1 MPSGT
6 VTLLADLRVWGVVLL
21 LSVLDTAAALVPYY
35 AGRRGIEAVLDRFPR
50 LRRERL
56 ERVQRL
62 YQEHGNGL
70 LFFCFLPMLG
80 VLLSAGA
87 GVAGVQVVA
96 FVPWVLAGKMVRWSI
111 VLVLFDQTLQIL
123 SW

>member
-1 MPSGT
+1 MPSGN

-21 LSVLDTAAALVPYY
+21 VSVLDTAAGLVPYY
-35 AGRRGIEAVLDRFPR
+35 AGRRGIEAVLARFPR

-87 GVAGVQVVA
+87 GVAGVSVVA
-96 FVPWVLAGKMVRWSI
+96 FVPWVLAGKTVRWSI
-111 VLVLFDQTLQIL
+111 ILVLLDQTLQIV
-123 SW
+123 S

>member
-1 MPSGT
+1 MLSSN
-6 VTLLADLRVWGVVLL
+6 VNLLADLRVWGVVLL

-35 AGRRGIEAVLDRFPR
+35 AGRRGIEAVLARFPR
-50 LRRERL
+50 LRPERL

-62 YQEHGNGL
+62 YQEHGDGL

-87 GVAGVQVVA
+87 GIADVQVAV
-96 FVPWVLAGKMVRWSI
+96 FVPWVLAGKTVRWSI
-111 VLVLFDQTLQIL
+111 VLVLLDQTLRIL
-123 SW
+123 S

>member
-1 MPSGT
+1 MN
-6 VTLLADLRVWGVVLL
+6 LLTDLRIWGVVLL
-21 LSVLDTAAALVPYY
+21 ISALDTAAALVPYY
-35 AGRRGIEAVLDRFPR
+35 AGRRGIEAVLARFPR

-87 GVAGVQVVA
+87 GVAGVPVAA
-96 FVPWVLAGKMVRWSI
+96 FVPWVLAGKTVRWSI

-123 SW
+123 S